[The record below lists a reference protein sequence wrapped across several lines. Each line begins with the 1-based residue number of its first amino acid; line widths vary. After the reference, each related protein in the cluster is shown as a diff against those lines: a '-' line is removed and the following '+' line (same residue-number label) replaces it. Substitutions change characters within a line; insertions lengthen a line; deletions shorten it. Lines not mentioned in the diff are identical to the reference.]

1 MITKRLSL
9 YTASEEEFLVK
20 ACDLLGIEYT
30 SASVTEGISHT
41 DYTITGTI
49 KQLELL
55 TALMAYN
62 YTTNI
67 IGG

>member
-9 YTASEEEFLVK
+9 YTANEEEFLIK
-20 ACDLLGIEYT
+20 TCDLLGIEYT
-30 SASVTEGISHT
+30 SASVTEGISRT
-41 DYTITGTI
+41 DYTITGTA

>member
-9 YTASEEEFLVK
+9 YTASEDLFFRH
-20 ACDLLGIEYT
+20 ACDLLGIEYVGT
-30 SASVTEGISHT
+30 ILDEGISHT
-41 DYTITGTI
+41 DYTITGTT